1 MISFFT
7 TSIMGGLSWCC
18 ASLNGLAPS
27 SKSIRCMQVARL
39 IPLISANVHPMA
51 VLYSRSTLTNLSSSC
66 TVSEEEMMTGS
77 VSCSPKNT
85 YFKWLGNGLSS
96 REGGWITEGS
106 NLLVELGIEIRLRDL
121 PICLGFDYR
130 AATISK
136 PKTAPKCTKMH
147 LIAL

>member
-1 MISFFT
+1 M
-7 TSIMGGLSWCC
+7 SIMGGLSRRC
-18 ASLNGLAPS
+18 AYLDGLAPS
-27 SKSIRCMQVARL
+27 SKSIQCMHVVGL

-66 TVSEEEMMTGS
+66 AVSEEEMITGS

-106 NLLVELGIEIRLRDL
+106 NLLVEMGIEIRLGDL
-121 PICLGFDYR
+121 PMCLGFDSR
-130 AATISK
+130 AATIS
-136 PKTAPKCTKMH
+136 TNSS
-147 LIAL
+147 